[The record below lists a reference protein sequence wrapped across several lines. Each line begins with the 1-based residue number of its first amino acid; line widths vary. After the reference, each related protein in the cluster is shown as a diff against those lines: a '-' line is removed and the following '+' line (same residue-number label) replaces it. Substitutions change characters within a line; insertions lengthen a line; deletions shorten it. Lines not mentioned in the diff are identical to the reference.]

1 MSVAAVKEAKM
12 EKTLI
17 ERLTKDANQ
26 WRLREDLKT
35 IPQLWA
41 NFFQIL
47 EDNNRDQLHDVP
59 LTQNEKETIR
69 TQITKPNFYQA
80 AKFLAGANRQ
90 VRHHLKRDDSSLPDA
105 DLLILDN
112 TNIAGGT
119 SVYEVVHQVEVN
131 KSTLSPLDQD
141 RRFDVTLLING
152 LPLIHI
158 ELKTPNF
165 PFMDAFRQIQKYID
179 EDKFGDIYNFVE
191 MFVVTNGTNTQYIPA
206 GQNLRAN
213 FLISWINQDKQQVN
227 DYLDFARD
235 VLSIPMAHHMI
246 ADYTVLDDNAQR
258 IILLRPYQIQ
268 AIQAIFQASRE
279 GRSGFIWHA
288 TGSGKTLTSY
298 KVARNLLQIPA
309 IDKTIFLIDRKD
321 LDMQTVTAFQ
331 TYANNDTIDV
341 DETVNSFELAKKLGD
356 GNRNVV
362 VTTRQKLQ
370 TIFKR
375 MENSPEIAKK
385 YEKLKDLRL
394 AFIVDE
400 CHRAVTPTQKREL
413 DRFFNRQPLWYGFT
427 GTPIFAENARSEN
440 GQDARTTE
448 QLYGPI
454 LHKYTIE
461 DAIHD
466 KKVLGFKIDNEGNS
480 NQTDNDDI
488 YLTDAHMKAVVKQI
502 LALAY
507 RKQGLSNGHR
517 YSALFST
524 SSIKQAQKYYH
535 LFKEAIAN
543 GEVPNRIQKVAPD
556 FPRIAITYSISQNED
571 ESMVNQAEMKQSLDD
586 YNKMFSTQLSMT
598 DIPSYNRNVNDRL
611 ACKNKAYQTRDQQLD
626 IVIVVD
632 RLLTGF
638 DAPRL
643 STLYL
648 DRPPMNAQNLIQ
660 AFSRTNRIY
669 DDGKK
674 WGQIVTFQYPNQYS
688 DEIDKAL
695 TLYANGGTNGVL
707 APDWN
712 TSRKRYVQARKKLD
726 KYVANPQIL
735 TTLIDAPKKEQ
746 KQFAEAFQ
754 KYDQA
759 LAAIKTYDE
768 LDKQDKLPASAQVNV
783 DDIPSEIE
791 NTLEGTYKNIIDN
804 LKAENKNDDDPV
816 DLDLDEDYEL
826 ESIHIKEVDE
836 RYIMSLIQ
844 DYISTANQQSQ
855 QVNVAQ
861 KSKDQS
867 ETSQVGNY
875 IDQYAKTNE
884 PRANHIRSIWQDVQL
899 NPQKYSDQKVEDVLE
914 NSIKQENKKI
924 LSQLA
929 DDFGL
934 DYGNLNYVVNNY
946 QPDEINH
953 KGMGDLVSKRY
964 FDRFKETHPD
974 SKLKNWLSWKT
985 EVREKVKVVYNTKIK
1000 PLESEE

>member
-1 MSVAAVKEAKM
+1 MAVTKVKEAQM
-12 EKTLI
+12 EKNLI
-17 ERLTKDANQ
+17 DHLTKEANQ

-59 LTQNEKETIR
+59 LTQNEKESIR

-131 KSTLSPLDQD
+131 KSSLSPLDQD

-158 ELKTPNF
+158 ELKTQNF

-191 MFVVTNGTNTQYIPA
+191 MFVVTNGTNTQYIAA
-206 GQNLRAN
+206 GQNLRPN
-213 FLISWINQDKQQVN
+213 FLISWIDHDRQQVN
-227 DYLDFARD
+227 NYLEFARE

-246 ADYTVLDDNAQR
+246 ADYTALDDNAQR

-268 AIQAIFQASRE
+268 AIQAIFKESRK
-279 GRSGFIWHA
+279 GKSGFIWHA

-298 KVARNLLQIPA
+298 KVARNLLQIPS

-341 DETVNSFELAKKLGD
+341 DETANSFELTKQLGD
-356 GNRNVV
+356 GNRNVI

-400 CHRAVTPTQKREL
+400 CHRAVTPAQKREL

-488 YLTDAHMKAVVKQI
+488 YLTDAHMKAVVKQV

-535 LFKEAIAN
+535 LFKEAIVN

-556 FPRIAITYSISQNED
+556 FPRIAITYSISQNEE
-571 ESMVNQAEMKQSLDD
+571 ESIANQAEMKQALDD
-586 YNKMFSTQLSMT
+586 YNKMFNTHFSMSELG
-598 DIPSYNRNVNDRL
+598 SYNRNVNDRL
-611 ACKNKAYQTRDQQLD
+611 ACKNKIYQTRDQQLD

-638 DAPRL
+638 DAPKL

-674 WGQIVTFQYPNQYS
+674 WGQIVTFQYPDQYS
-688 DEIDKAL
+688 EAIDNAL
-695 TLYANGGTNGVL
+695 TLYANGGSDGVL

-712 TSRKRYVQARKKLD
+712 TSRQHYVQARKKLD
-726 KYVANPQIL
+726 KYVNIPQIL
-735 TTLIDAPKKEQ
+735 DTIIDAPKKDQ
-746 KQFAEAFQ
+746 KEFIKAFQ

-768 LDKQDKLPASAQVNV
+768 LDKQDKLPVSEQININ
-783 DDIPSEIE
+783 DISPEIE
-791 NTLEGTYKNIIDN
+791 STLEGVYQNVIDA
-804 LKAENKNDDDPV
+804 LKADNKSEEDPV
-816 DLDLDEDYEL
+816 DLDIDEDYEL

-836 RYIMSLIQ
+836 CYIMSLIQ
-844 DYISTANQQSQ
+844 DYISTANQQVSES
-855 QVNVAQ
+855 Q
-861 KSKDQS
+861 KSEDQN
-867 ETSQVGNY
+867 ETTQVVDY

-884 PRANHIRSIWQDVQL
+884 SRANQIRSIWQDVQD
-899 NPQKYSDQKVEDVLE
+899 NPQKYMDQKVEDVLA
-914 NSIKQENKKI
+914 NSIKQKNEKI
-924 LSQLA
+924 LGELA

-934 DYGNLNYVVNNY
+934 DYDNLNYVVNNFK
-946 QPDEINH
+946 PDEANP

-964 FDRFKETHPD
+964 FDRYKENHPD
-974 SKLKNWLSWKT
+974 SKWKNWLSWKT
-985 EVREKVKVVYNTKIK
+985 EVREKVKVIYNTKIK
-1000 PLESEE
+1000 PLESED

>member
-1 MSVAAVKEAKM
+1 MSVAAVKEAQM

-17 ERLTKDANQ
+17 DHLTKDANQ
-26 WRLREDLKT
+26 WRLREDLRT

-69 TQITKPNFYQA
+69 TQITQPNFYQA

-90 VRHHLKRDDSSLPDA
+90 VRHHLKRDNSSLPDA

-131 KSTLSPLDQD
+131 KSSLSPLDQD

-165 PFMDAFRQIQKYID
+165 PFKDAFRQIQKYID
-179 EDKFGDIYNFVE
+179 EEKFSDIYNFVE
-191 MFVVTNGTNTQYIPA
+191 MFVVTNGINTQYIPA
-206 GQNLRAN
+206 GQNLRSN
-213 FLISWINQDKQQVN
+213 FLISWIDQNKQQVN
-227 DYLDFARD
+227 NYLDFARE

-268 AIQAIFQASRE
+268 AIQAIFKASRE

-321 LDMQTVTAFQ
+321 LDMQTVSAFQ

-341 DETVNSFELAKKLGD
+341 DETANSFELAKQLGD
-356 GNRNVV
+356 GNRNVI

-427 GTPIFAENARSEN
+427 GTPIFAENARAEN

-488 YLTDAHMKAVVKQI
+488 YLTDAHMKAVVKQT
-502 LALAY
+502 LDLAY
-507 RKQGLSNGHR
+507 RKQGLSNGYR

-535 LFKEAIAN
+535 LFQEAIAS

-571 ESMVNQAEMKQSLDD
+571 ESMANQAEMKQALDD
-586 YNKMFSTQLSMT
+586 YNKMFNTQFSMAELG
-598 DIPSYNRNVNDRL
+598 SYNRNVNDRL
-611 ACKNKAYQTRDQQLD
+611 ACKNKTYQTRDQQLD

-726 KYVANPQIL
+726 KYVDNPQIL

-768 LDKQDKLPASAQVNV
+768 LDKQDKLPASTQVNV
-783 DDIPSEIE
+783 ADIPPEIE
-791 NTLEGTYKNIIDN
+791 NTLEGTYQNIIDN

-816 DLDLDEDYEL
+816 DVDLDEDYEL

-855 QVNVAQ
+855 QVSASQ
-861 KSKDQS
+861 KSRNQN

-884 PRANHIRSIWQDVQL
+884 LRANHIRSIWQDVQH
-899 NPQKYSDQKVEDVLE
+899 NPHKYSDQKVEDVLE
-914 NSIKQENKKI
+914 SSIKQENKKT

-929 DDFGL
+929 DDFSL
-934 DYGNLNYVVNNY
+934 DYDNLNYVVNNY
-946 QPDEINH
+946 KPDEVNP
-953 KGMGDLVSKRY
+953 KGMGDLVSKKY
-964 FDRFKETHPD
+964 FDKYKKAHPD

-985 EVREKVKVVYNTKIK
+985 KVREKVKLVYNTKIK
-1000 PLESEE
+1000 PLESED